1 MKKSDLI
8 EKISLST
15 RMRHADVERVIS
27 TVFNEISDALAN
39 GNRVELR
46 GFGIFS
52 TRDRKPRNARN
63 PKTGAAVK
71 VDAKSVPFFKAGKY
85 LKQRINKKG

>member
-15 RMRHADVERVIS
+15 HMRHADVERVIS

-39 GNRVELR
+39 GSRVELR

>member
-39 GNRVELR
+39 GSRVELR

>member
-1 MKKSDLI
+1 
-8 EKISLST
+8 
-15 RMRHADVERVIS
+15 MRHADVERVIS

-39 GNRVELR
+39 GSRVELR